1 MTLHFKLALLAGAL
15 GVVLSACSPAP
26 EATEPDSAAAVTSP
40 DVYAF
45 TIGDFQA
52 FALRDGGLSVPN
64 DGSTLAMGEPKADVD
79 ALLTRAGLSA
89 DTLDLSIQPL
99 LVRAGERVVLFDTG
113 AAGQMGTEGKL
124 PASLAA
130 AGVNPDQVTDVLISH
145 GHGDHVGGLVRDGAL
160 AFPNAAIRMS
170 ADEWAALQADTAMA
184 GLVQVIRP
192 KIETFAAG
200 AEVLPGVQAV
210 DIDGH
215 TPGHSGF
222 EIVSG
227 ADRLLYIADTMH
239 HQVISVQRPT
249 WTIAFD
255 GDEAV
260 AEASRQA
267 LLARAADQN
276 ARVYAFHFP
285 FPGLGRIERREGD
298 FVWTPEG

>member
-1 MTLHFKLALLAGAL
+1 MLHFKLALLAGAL

-26 EATEPDSAAAVTSP
+26 EATEPDSAAAITSP
-40 DVYAF
+40 DVHAF

-64 DGSTLAMGEPKADVD
+64 DGNVLAMGEPKADVD

-99 LVRAGERVVLFDTG
+99 LVRAGERLVLFDTG

-130 AGVNPDQVTDVLISH
+130 ASVAPDQITDVLISH
-145 GHGDHVGGLVRDGAL
+145 LHGDHVGGLVRDGAL

-170 ADEWAALQADTAMA
+170 ADEWTALQADAAMA
-184 GLVQVIRP
+184 DLVRVIAP
-192 KIETFAAG
+192 KVETFAAG
-200 AEVLPGVQAV
+200 AEVLPGVQSV

-222 EIVSG
+222 EIVSDG
-227 ADRLLYIADTMH
+227 ERLLYIGDTMH
-239 HQVISVQRPT
+239 HHVISVQRPT

>member
-1 MTLHFKLALLAGAL
+1 MLHFKLALLAGAL

-40 DVYAF
+40 DVHAF

-64 DGSTLAMGEPKADVD
+64 DGNVLAMGEPKADVD

-89 DTLDLSIQPL
+89 DALDLSIQPL
-99 LVRAGERVVLFDTG
+99 LVRAGERVILFDTG

-130 AGVNPDQVTDVLISH
+130 AGVTPDQVTDVLISH

-170 ADEWAALQADTAMA
+170 ADEWTALQADAQMA
-184 GLVQVIRP
+184 DLARVIAP
-192 KIETFAAG
+192 KVATFAAG

-222 EIVSG
+222 EIGSG
-227 ADRLLYIADTMH
+227 DERLLYIGDTLH
-239 HQVISVQRPT
+239 HHVISVQRPT

-285 FPGLGRIERREGD
+285 YPGLGRIERREGD

>member
-1 MTLHFKLALLAGAL
+1 MMLHFKLALLAGAL

-40 DVYAF
+40 DVHAF

-79 ALLTRAGLSA
+79 ALLNRAGLATDS
-89 DTLDLSIQPL
+89 LDLSIQPL

-130 AGVNPDQVTDVLISH
+130 AGVSPDQITDVLISH

-184 GLVQVIRP
+184 GLVQVITP
-192 KIETFAAG
+192 KVETFAAG

>member
-1 MTLHFKLALLAGAL
+1 MMLHFKLALLAGAL
-15 GVVLSACSPAP
+15 GVVLSACSPAS

-40 DVYAF
+40 DVHAF

-79 ALLTRAGLSA
+79 ALLTRAGLATDS
-89 DTLDLSIQPL
+89 LDISIQPL

-124 PASLAA
+124 LASLAA
-130 AGVNPDQVTDVLISH
+130 AGVSPDQITDVLISH

-184 GLVQVIRP
+184 ALVQVITP
-192 KIETFAAG
+192 KVETFAAG